1 MIDTVR
7 TRTELLASLFQDG
20 QGNNAITANDM
31 RDLIISL
38 RDNQHQAWAFYAD
51 GTRTTLGTAQAFSSD
66 TRAKLL
72 CDGTSGLTQEGQIRR
87 MTGIWNASESRM
99 EPDLNHTYDMRISF
113 KAQTSAGGT
122 GNYFTL
128 DLDIG
133 SGGIG
138 TGPVILED
146 TRPLIKGSGI
156 EHSFVFSWP
165 MFVLA
170 PFPTNFGTLFIESN
184 VALSV
189 WDVRIFITHTS
200 APDD

>member
-1 MIDTVR
+1 MADTLR
-7 TRTELLASLFQDG
+7 TRTALLNTLFQDG
-20 QGNNAITANDM
+20 QGANAISAQDI

-51 GTRTTLGTAQAFSSD
+51 GTRTTLGTAQSFSVD

-72 CDGTSGLTQEGQIRR
+72 CDGTSALTQTGQIRR
-87 MTGIWNASESRM
+87 MAGIWNTTDSRM
-99 EPDLNHTYDMRISF
+99 EPDLNHAYDLRISF

-122 GNYFTL
+122 GNFFVL

-133 SGGIG
+133 AGGIG
-138 TGPVILED
+138 TGPVILSD

-165 MFVLA
+165 MFALA
-170 PFPTNFGTLFIESN
+170 PFPTNFGTIFLESN

-189 WDVRIFITHTS
+189 WDVRIMIVHTC